1 MTVDLKDGEH
11 QDKVLVARRVAF
23 SSYGQ
28 ISKLNG
34 APLDNARVIAKCD
47 GCDRTEE
54 TQVDQEGKFRL
65 RGLKP
70 DTRYQLSAVSD
81 SIERTLPH
89 HIIVDMRAED
99 KRDNQFLAI
108 AKSQQ
113 QEISGSVDFEGE
125 DPTQV
130 FKEDPRALVEI
141 YDMNNLDTPVQ
152 SQQLSLSR
160 YF

>member
-1 MTVDLKDGEH
+1 
-11 QDKVLVARRVAF
+11 
-23 SSYGQ
+23 
-28 ISKLNG
+28 
-34 APLDNARVIAKCD
+34 
-47 GCDRTEE
+47 
-54 TQVDQEGKFRL
+54 
-65 RGLKP
+65 
-70 DTRYQLSAVSD
+70 
-81 SIERTLPH
+81 
-89 HIIVDMRAED
+89 MRAED
-99 KRDNQFLAI
+99 KRDIQFLAI

-113 QEISGSVDFEGE
+113 QEISGIVDFEGE